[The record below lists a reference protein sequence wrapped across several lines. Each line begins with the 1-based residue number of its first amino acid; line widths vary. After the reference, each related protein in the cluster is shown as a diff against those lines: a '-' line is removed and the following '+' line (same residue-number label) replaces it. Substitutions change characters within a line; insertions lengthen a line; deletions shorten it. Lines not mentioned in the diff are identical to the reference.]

1 MTTIP
6 TAWPAAT
13 PTRGGQF
20 GLVAVNAVAEVRG
33 TLRAPEFTVGA
44 IAIPV
49 LLYAMFG
56 LTNASTT
63 LPAGSTI
70 GAAMMVSLSAYGV
83 IALAIFTF
91 GDDVA
96 KERGRGW
103 IRTLA
108 ATGFP
113 TWVHLLGKT
122 IAAIGYTLLI
132 VLAMGLLA
140 AGPGG
145 VRLAISQWL
154 AFFLAMVTGVLTFA
168 TLGFAIAYVARPRAA
183 TVIAN
188 VLFLPLGF
196 ASGFFV
202 PLSQLPHAVAQMAPY
217 LPTYHFGQLAYR
229 TVMPNEDIE
238 AFTGAAASP
247 TWVHLA
253 WLVASTVLL
262 GSVAL
267 WAAHREAVT
276 RRG

>member
-6 TAWPAAT
+6 SAWPDAA
-13 PTRGGQF
+13 PTRGGRL
-20 GLVAVNAVAEVRG
+20 GLMARNAVAEVRG

-63 LPAGSTI
+63 LPAGTTI
-70 GAAMMVSLSAYGV
+70 GSAMMVSLSAYGV

-91 GDDVA
+91 GEDVA

-103 IRTLA
+103 TRTLA

-113 TWVHLLGKT
+113 AWVHLLGKA

-132 VLAMGLLA
+132 VLAMGILA

-145 VRLAISQWL
+145 VRLGVSQWL
-154 AFFLAMVTGVLTFA
+154 TFLLAMVAGVLAFS
-168 TLGFAIAYVARPRAA
+168 TLGFAIAYLARPRAA

-188 VLFLPLGF
+188 LLFLPLGF

-202 PLSQLPHAVAQMAPY
+202 PLSQLPRAVTELAPY

-229 TVMPNEDIE
+229 TVMPREDIE
-238 AFTGAAASP
+238 AFTGAAGSP
-247 TWVHLA
+247 AWVHLT
-253 WLVASTVLL
+253 WLVASTALL

-267 WAAHREAVT
+267 WAARREAVT